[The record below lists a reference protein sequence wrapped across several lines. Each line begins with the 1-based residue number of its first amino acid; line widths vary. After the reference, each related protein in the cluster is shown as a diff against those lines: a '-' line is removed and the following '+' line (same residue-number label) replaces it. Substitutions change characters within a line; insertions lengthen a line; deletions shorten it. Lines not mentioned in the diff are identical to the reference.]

1 MYIWA
6 IVFITFLPT
15 TGKLPPSSASALTEV
30 VEGFKYLRREPDI
43 LLVLIFNLFAVVLAM
58 PYQQLLPVFVEDIL
72 KVGAGDM
79 GILVSFSG
87 IGAIAGSLVSASLP
101 NRKRG
106 LMLLVSSMFLGLVLV
121 SFSFSKVWGLSLA
134 VMVLIGMGQAGRITL
149 SNTLAQYY
157 SSDQFRGR
165 IMGIFDMQMSFPS
178 FTVLGAA
185 LLTGII
191 GMEWAVSSFTLLLVA
206 VSLSLIIFVPRL
218 HRLD

>member
-121 SFSFSKVWGLSLA
+121 NFSFSKVWGLSLA

>member
-30 VEGFKYLRREPDI
+30 VEGFKSLRMEPDI

-72 KVGAGDM
+72 KVGAGNM

-121 SFSFSKVWGLSLA
+121 SFSFFKVWGLSLG
-134 VMVLIGMGQAGRITL
+134 VMVLIGMGQTGRITL
-149 SNTLAQYY
+149 NNIPAQYY

-165 IMGIFDMQMSFPS
+165 IMGIFDMQMSFPG

-206 VSLSLIIFVPRL
+206 VSLSLIIFVSRL
-218 HRLD
+218 RRLD

>member
-30 VEGFKYLRREPDI
+30 VEGFKHLRREPDI